1 MPPSTRRNPPSS
13 ARPTTAVGS
22 AGDPATAMRIVSLL
36 PSATEIVCALGLGD
50 ELVGV
55 THECDWPPEVIGLP
69 VMTANALDLGD
80 ASSREIHRRVGDA
93 VHGGSAIYRLD
104 DDALEAAD
112 ADLILTQELCTVCA
126 VGYREVNEAVRA
138 LEMDTTV
145 VSLEPTSVEG
155 ILNTISTV
163 GAMADAEDAAVELV
177 ERLRARLNAIET
189 KAGERRE
196 AGFVGPRVVG
206 LEWLDPPF
214 AVGHWVPDQIR
225 RAGGWDLLGRDG
237 EPARQTT
244 WDAVAEVDPDLLL
257 LMPCGYHLGGTVDE
271 WRRTVL
277 PPVAVDIAAI
287 ARGNVIALDGSSYFS
302 RPGPRVIDGIEMLA
316 EIFDP
321 EAFRDLSPATGWTPI
336 GAPGS

>member
-1 MPPSTRRNPPSS
+1 
-13 ARPTTAVGS
+13 
-22 AGDPATAMRIVSLL
+22 MRIVSLL

-50 ELVGV
+50 QLVGV
-55 THECDWPPEVIGLP
+55 THECDWPPEVVGLP
-69 VMTANALDLGD
+69 VMTSNALDLAG

-93 VHGGSAIYRLD
+93 VHGGSAIYHLD
-104 DDALEAAD
+104 EAALELAD
-112 ADLILTQELCTVCA
+112 ADLILTQELCAVCA
-126 VGYREVNEAVRA
+126 VGYREVSDTVRA
-138 LEMDTTV
+138 LEMSSTI

-177 ERLRARLNAIET
+177 ERLRGRLGAIET
-189 KAGERRE
+189 KAQQRRE

-225 RAGGWDLLGRDG
+225 RAGGWDLLGQDG
-237 EPARQTT
+237 APARPTT
-244 WDAVAEVDPDLLL
+244 WDAVAEVDPDLVL
-257 LMPCGYHLGGTVDE
+257 LMPCGYHLGETVTE
-271 WRRTVL
+271 WRRTAL
-277 PPVAVDIAAI
+277 PEWVEDLGAVR
-287 ARGNVIALDGSSYFS
+287 RGNLIALDGSSYFS

-321 EAFRDLSPATGWTPI
+321 ETFRDLSPATGWTPI
-336 GAPGS
+336 GA